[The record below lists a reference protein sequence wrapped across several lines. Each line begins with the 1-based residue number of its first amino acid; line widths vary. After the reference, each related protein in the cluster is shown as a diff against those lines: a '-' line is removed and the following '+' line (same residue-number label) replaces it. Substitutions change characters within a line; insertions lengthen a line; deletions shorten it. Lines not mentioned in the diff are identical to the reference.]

1 MSFGSLSS
9 SSDGGAEV
17 LGVSCGPVSR
27 VYRLSSSTSELKSVS
42 NVAACDARF
51 EGRPDNAAI
60 AEEEGWGVMSSSRME
75 ESLVDRGDE
84 ESEIERCEAVS
95 PSSSD

>member
-1 MSFGSLSS
+1 V
-9 SSDGGAEV
+9 AEV

-42 NVAACDARF
+42 NVVACDTRF
-51 EGRPDNAAI
+51 EERLDKAPI
-60 AEEEGWGVMSSSRME
+60 AEEEGRGVRSSSKME
-75 ESLVDRGDE
+75 ESLVERGE
-84 ESEIERCEAVS
+84 EERDIERCEAVS